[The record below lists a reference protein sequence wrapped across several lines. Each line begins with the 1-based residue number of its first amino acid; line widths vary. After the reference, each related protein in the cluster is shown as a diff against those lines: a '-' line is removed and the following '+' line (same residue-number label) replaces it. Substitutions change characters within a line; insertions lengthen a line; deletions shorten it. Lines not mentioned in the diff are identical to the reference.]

1 MKNAYIRFLTPEDR
15 ADGFKKLSQN
25 ATVIGLDEGI
35 FCVPLASLGIL
46 NDNNICYTLVPFED
60 VERARHRT
68 WHFALTKTPVF
79 V

>member
-15 ADGFKKLSQN
+15 AAGFKQLTQD

-35 FCVPLASLGIL
+35 FCVPLTSLRIL
-46 NDNNICYTLVPFED
+46 NDNDISYMLVPYEEI
-60 VERARHRT
+60 ERARHRT
-68 WHFALTKTPVF
+68 WHFAFTKSPVF